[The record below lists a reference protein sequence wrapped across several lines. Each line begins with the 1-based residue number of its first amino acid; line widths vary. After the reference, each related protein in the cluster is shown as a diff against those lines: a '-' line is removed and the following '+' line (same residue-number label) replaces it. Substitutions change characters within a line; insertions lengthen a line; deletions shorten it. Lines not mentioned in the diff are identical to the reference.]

1 MKRVEGRRSKLL
13 KILKKIL
20 YNSYLCVKCYSDP
33 TWNSIQI
40 LHKLFIFQYPTKI
53 KEFVLSS
60 VRDLTTGYDSSTID
74 KKAILPSSS
83 SSEMITFNFTNGSVI
98 TLRTSGTEPKIKYYS
113 EMCANLDKQ

>member
-1 MKRVEGRRSKLL
+1 M
-13 KILKKIL
+13 
-20 YNSYLCVKCYSDP
+20 CVKCYSDP
-33 TWNSIQI
+33 TWNAIQI